1 MPDQLAGLGPER
13 QNAGRVQAVEPA
25 AIGWVV
31 GLGIAGAPVD
41 EVKLRVIR
49 AVLPCRSAA
58 VFPSVRNVLGPGLGA
73 WLAGRRY
80 GVAAPEMLAGIG
92 IPAIKEPARC
102 AVAARHPG
110 DHNPVR
116 HQRRD
121 DADIT
126 FLVIGNFLFPD
137 LFSGLHVERD
147 DVAIERLAKQP
158 TIVKRGSP
166 AHDGTRSPNPRRR
179 ALILNRRAP

>member
-73 WLAGRRY
+73 WLAGRRSARPDAH
-80 GVAAPEMLAGIG
+80 GPRQARLAATHSIVTLKSRRPWDFDGRDVLPLTMRSRRTNINQAYSDPAQPQRVLKRAISVGPRQPLAG
-92 IPAIKEPARC
+92 EPAR
-102 AVAARHPG
+102 
-110 DHNPVR
+110 PVHR
-116 HQRRD
+116 CQ
-121 DADIT
+121 
-126 FLVIGNFLFPD
+126 FFCG
-137 LFSGLHVERD
+137 
-147 DVAIERLAKQP
+147 
-158 TIVKRGSP
+158 
-166 AHDGTRSPNPRRR
+166 
-179 ALILNRRAP
+179 NRRMKVVCASYPSWRS